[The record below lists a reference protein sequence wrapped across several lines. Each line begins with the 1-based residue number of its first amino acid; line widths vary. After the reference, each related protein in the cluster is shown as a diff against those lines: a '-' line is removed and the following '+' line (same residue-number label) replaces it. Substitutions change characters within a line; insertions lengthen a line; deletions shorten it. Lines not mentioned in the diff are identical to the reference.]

1 MKWDLEVPV
10 PLVGRK
16 LIVDLELPENSDF
29 GPRVMQCRA
38 TVVRV
43 EDESTSSQTVA
54 LRIHSMKF
62 IQDLTRKSKHTRKID
77 LASMPV
83 SATQTM

>member
-62 IQDLTRKSKHTRKID
+62 IQDLTRKSKYTRKID